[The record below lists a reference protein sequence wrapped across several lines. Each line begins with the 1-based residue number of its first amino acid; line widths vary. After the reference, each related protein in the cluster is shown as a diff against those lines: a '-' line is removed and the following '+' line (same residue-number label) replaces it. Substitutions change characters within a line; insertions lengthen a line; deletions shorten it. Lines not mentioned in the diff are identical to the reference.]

1 MDVRCYP
8 SENAR
13 EGMIILQGIYT
24 GNFMGSL
31 TLTGQI
37 SDTNINRNIKALW
50 DFNIKCDHDIEAR
63 RPEISVVNE
72 AAEECKIIDEAV
84 P

>member
-1 MDVRCYP
+1 M
-8 SENAR
+8 
-13 EGMIILQGIYT
+13 LGICI
-24 GNFMGSL
+24 GSCVESL
-31 TLTGQI
+31 TSTVQI